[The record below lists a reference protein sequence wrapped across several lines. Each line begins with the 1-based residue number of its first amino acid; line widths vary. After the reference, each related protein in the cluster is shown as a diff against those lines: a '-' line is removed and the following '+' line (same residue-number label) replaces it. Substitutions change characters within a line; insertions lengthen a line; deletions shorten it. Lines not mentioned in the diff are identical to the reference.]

1 MWRVTVTVAVGA
13 LCGYF
18 LANSNLAGFVL
29 TVITGLAIIK
39 IMDKISRRVVY
50 DERDK
55 FIASLASHATILAT
69 MISMGL
75 LTIIFAVSELLN
87 VSWLSSLLKDFIERY
102 APFVL
107 YIMIIYVAFWIIFK
121 FKYS

>member
-1 MWRVTVTVAVGA
+1 MSVGA

-18 LANSNLAGFVL
+18 LANSNPTSFVL

-39 IMDKISRRVVY
+39 IMDKISRGVVY
-50 DERDK
+50 DERGK
-55 FIASLASHATILAT
+55 FIASLASHAAILAT

-87 VSWLSSLLKDFIERY
+87 ISWLSSLLKDFIERY
-102 APFVL
+102 APLVL
-107 YIMIIYVAFWIIFK
+107 YIMIIYIAFWIIFK

>member
-1 MWRVTVTVAVGA
+1 MAVGS

-18 LANSNLAGFVL
+18 LANNNPTSFVL

-39 IMDKISRRVVY
+39 IMDKISKGVVY

-55 FIASLASHATILAT
+55 FIASLASYVTILVT

-87 VSWLSSLLKDFIERY
+87 VSWLSNLLKDFIERY

-107 YIMIIYVAFWIIFK
+107 YIMIVYVAFWIIFK